1 MSPFRLFLALM
12 LACALASAG
21 AAADSKDL
29 KDLKD
34 LEWLAGDWVLVKGKR
49 TIQEQWMKPSG
60 GMMLGMSRTVADGR
74 VIEFEY
80 VRIEQRGDDLFYI
93 AQPNGRPPTEF
104 KLVKS
109 TATEVTFENLQHDF
123 PQQITY
129 TRNADGSVTARIQG
143 PGKNGPRSIA
153 FEYKRP
159 Q

>member
-1 MSPFRLFLALM
+1 MSPFRFLLTLALT
-12 LACALASAG
+12 CAMAAAG
-21 AAADSKDL
+21 AAADFKDL
-29 KDLKD
+29 KE

-49 TIQEQWMKPSG
+49 TIQETWTKPAG
-60 GMMLGMSRTVADGR
+60 GRMLGVSHTVTDGR
-74 VIEFEY
+74 SAEFEFI
-80 VRIEQRGDDLFYI
+80 RIEQRGDDLFYI

-109 TATEVTFENLQHDF
+109 SANEVTFENLQHDF
-123 PQQITY
+123 PQQVIY
-129 TRNADGSVTARIQG
+129 TRNADGSLTARIQG